1 MTNDESA
8 RDETMTGDAVI
19 EKRTIED
26 RTTQKFNGQK
36 IYGWN
41 ASRDCQALRLGK
53 LQLLR
58 SKQRSQLEK
67 ERRPIAADA
76 LSTGDAE
83 HRKSGHCPPPRM
95 RSIFVGYA
103 ASEVTGIRL
112 KVTDTPCVY
121 ACDIVDEKSERD

>member
-1 MTNDESA
+1 MSEESA
-8 RDETMTGDAVI
+8 RNETIQRRSCNRETDNRRLHDAEI
-19 EKRTIED
+19 QRL
-26 RTTQKFNGQK
+26 K

-41 ASRDCQALRLGK
+41 ASRDCTALRLGK

-67 ERRPIAADA
+67 ERRPIAANA

-83 HRKSGHCPPPRM
+83 HRKSGHCPPRM

-121 ACDIVDEKSERD
+121 ARDIVDEKSERD